1 MARRILIAPDKYRGT
16 LSAREAA
23 EVISGAFGRSRCMML
38 PMADGGEGTAE
49 CIAAM
54 KGNWQEVQK
63 GVFFNA
69 EDGII
74 AVDSSAIVGYESDEF
89 NLPPLLRSTAPLG
102 RALNKLYHNFCPRTI
117 YLGIGGTAC
126 CDGGEGLMEELD
138 PEVAWREVIVG
149 LSDVAV
155 PLLPNGASRLSAL
168 SFCRQKGFSEA
179 EITETKERL
188 ERLEQTYGKARSPYA
203 GAGGGL
209 GYAVA
214 HLIGAQ
220 CYAGAEWLLE
230 RAEVPWEEISCVI
243 TGEGCYDEQTES
255 GKVVAVMARAARI
268 HGIPCYCMAGTTTLK
283 YEQAHLGEMTRQSA
297 ETLRVISCDEYL
309 PHLPLTPETARLRLA
324 MAAENLTIKLPAN
337 PPL

>member
-23 EVISGAFGRSRCMML
+23 EVISGALGPRRCMLL

-54 KGNWQEVQK
+54 RGNWQEVQK

-74 AVDSSAIVGYESDEF
+74 AIDSSAIVGYESDEF
-89 NLPPLLRSTAPLG
+89 NMPPLLRSTAPLG
-102 RALNKLYHNFCPRTI
+102 KALNKLYHDFRPRKI

-126 CDGGEGLMEELD
+126 CDVGEGLMGELN

-149 LSDVAV
+149 LADVAV
-155 PLLPNGASRLSAL
+155 PLLPDEASRLSAL
-168 SFCRQKGFSEA
+168 SFCRQKGFSDV
-179 EITETKERL
+179 EINETKERL

-230 RAEVPWEEISCVI
+230 RAEVPWEELSCVI

-255 GKVVAVMARAARI
+255 GKVVAVMARAARH
-268 HGIPCYCMAGTTTLK
+268 HGIPCYCLAGTTNIK
-283 YEQAHLGEMTRQSA
+283 CEQHTRGEKNHQSA

-324 MAAENLTIKLPAN
+324 MAAENLTAQLTDN